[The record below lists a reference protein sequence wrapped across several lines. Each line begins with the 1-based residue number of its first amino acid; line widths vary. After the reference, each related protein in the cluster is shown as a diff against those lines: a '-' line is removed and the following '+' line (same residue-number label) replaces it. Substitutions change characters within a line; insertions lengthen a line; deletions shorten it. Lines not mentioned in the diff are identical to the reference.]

1 MQNFK
6 LSQTLYRFSGGE
18 AARKNVLHG
27 LGRSPQAA
35 NSGFTLLELLAVI
48 VIIAALAA
56 ITAPGW
62 VAFVNRQKVSKAQDR
77 IFSAL
82 QDAQTTAKQRKLT
95 YQVSFR
101 RTTNGVAQYAVHPSS
116 VPASSL
122 DANAWKNLS
131 PEESGRNNAGQ
142 LWVATNISSSG
153 INQVSSPTALAS
165 GSYASVVFDYFGTL
179 PRGSSTGL
187 DITIAFPLGNN
198 SSQAIQ
204 GTKRC
209 VKVTSLLGAMT
220 TDRASGCS

>member
-1 MQNFK
+1 MQNSK
-6 LSQTLYRFSGGE
+6 LSQTLYRFSGNE
-18 AARKNVLHG
+18 AVHKHKLQG
-27 LGRSPQAA
+27 LARSPQAA
-35 NSGFTLLELLAVI
+35 SSGFTLLELLVVV

-62 VAFVNRQKVSKAQDR
+62 LTFINRQKVSKAQDR

-116 VPASSL
+116 VLASSL

-131 PEESGRNNAGQ
+131 PEESGRNKAGQ
-142 LWVATNISSSG
+142 LWVGTNIASSG
-153 INQVSSPTALAS
+153 INQLGTAGALAS

-187 DITIAFPLGNN
+187 DITIALPLGNN
-198 SSQAIQ
+198 SSQPIQ

-209 VKVTSLLGAMT
+209 VKVTTLLGAMT
-220 TDRASGCS
+220 TDRGSGCS

>member
-6 LSQTLYRFSGGE
+6 LSKTLSRFSGG
-18 AARKNVLHG
+18 AATRKNALHG
-27 LGRSPQAA
+27 LGRSSQAA
-35 NSGFTLLELLAVI
+35 NSGFTLLELLVVVI
-48 VIIAALAA
+48 IIAALAA

-62 VAFVNRQKVSKAQDR
+62 LTFVNRQKVSKAQDR

-82 QDAQTTAKQRKLT
+82 QDAQTTAKKRKLT

-101 RTTNGVAQYAVHPSS
+101 RTTAGVAQYAVHPSS
-116 VPASSL
+116 VLAANL

-131 PEESGRNNAGQ
+131 PEESGRNKAGQ
-142 LWVATNISSSG
+142 LWVGTNISSSG
-153 INQVSSPTALAS
+153 INKSGTPGALAS

-179 PRGSSTGL
+179 PIGSDTGL
-187 DITIAFPLGNN
+187 DITIALPQGNN
-198 SSQAIQ
+198 SAQSIQ